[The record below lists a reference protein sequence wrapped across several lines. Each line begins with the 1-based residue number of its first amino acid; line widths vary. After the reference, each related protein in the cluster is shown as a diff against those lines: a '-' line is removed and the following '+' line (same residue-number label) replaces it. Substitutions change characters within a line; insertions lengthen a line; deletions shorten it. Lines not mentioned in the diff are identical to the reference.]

1 MAGAHRTPHPEFR
14 VDSPAISFIPSKQV
28 FGAKQLIDLRPGCY
42 NNAQIDKTWT

>member
-1 MAGAHRTPHPEFR
+1 MAGTHRTLAPLA
-14 VDSPAISFIPSKQV
+14 AISFIPSKQV